1 MRETKFKKTELGK
14 IPEDWDVKTIDDIK
28 GKKPYSIAM
37 GPFGSNITKDNF
49 LPSGVPV
56 IRGGNL
62 NSEKFNELEFVFI
75 SEAKADSLKSSNAF
89 PKDIVITHRGTL
101 GQVGIIPV
109 NSKYKRYVVSQSQ
122 MKMRCDESIADPD
135 FVFYYLRSPQGQYL
149 LPQNTSTTGIP
160 AIAQPLTSLKK
171 ILIPLPNLQE
181 QRYIA
186 SLLGTLDD
194 KIALNRSI
202 NTNLEAIGQAL
213 FKHWFVDFEFPD
225 GEGRPYRSSGGEM
238 VETELGDVPKGWRV
252 SKVGKELETILGGT
266 PDRTNTNYWTKG
278 TIPWINSGKVNE
290 FRIIEPTEYITKE
303 AMEKSAT
310 KMLPKRTTVLA
321 ITGATLGQV
330 SILEIGSCANQSV
343 VGILESEIIS
353 SEYIYF
359 WTKHIIDYVISW
371 QTGGAQQHIN
381 KENINNS
388 PLLVPDNKILIKY
401 AAILK
406 PIFDKIASN
415 SFESLNLSKIRDALL
430 PKLMSGEVRV
440 MDAEGFGKE
449 ISIC

>member
-149 LPQNTSTTGIP
+149 LLQNTSTTGIP

-359 WTKHIIDYVISW
+359 WTKHII
-371 QTGGAQQHIN
+371 
-381 KENINNS
+381 
-388 PLLVPDNKILIKY
+388 
-401 AAILK
+401 
-406 PIFDKIASN
+406 
-415 SFESLNLSKIRDALL
+415 SLPAY
-430 PKLMSGEVRV
+430 
-440 MDAEGFGKE
+440 
-449 ISIC
+449 